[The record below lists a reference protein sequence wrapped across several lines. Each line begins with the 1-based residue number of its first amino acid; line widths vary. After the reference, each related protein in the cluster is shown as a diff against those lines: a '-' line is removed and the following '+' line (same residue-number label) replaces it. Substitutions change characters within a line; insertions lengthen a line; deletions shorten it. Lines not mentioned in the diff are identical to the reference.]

1 MSTTAK
7 SHKTRKTGAA
17 EGRPR
22 NTRGSNSGSGDASGP
37 SSEGVIALTAPQ
49 SASAPPLQNPL
60 EAILAPHGGEQGGRQ
75 GGSEE
80 ISPAGGGAS
89 TGVPT
94 ERPEDQWWF
103 RLPDSKT
110 RPVAAKIMVMRAAGH
125 KSDSI
130 AKKLGMT
137 ENSVRNTVYIARKNG
152 WIDDNDET
160 VDLEADLALTVE
172 RKIVRNISA
181 SLDGGMTNWQT
192 HEMTIAAAKGRG
204 IFKNHEV
211 SKNDGA
217 ASMAVVAIQVVMP
230 PVGVG
235 DQGVD
240 ESALGGTPAYIEGD
254 VADEA
259 GN

>member
-17 EGRPR
+17 AGRPR
-22 NTRGSNSGSGDASGP
+22 NTRGDASGTGDASGP

-75 GGSEE
+75 GEGENGP
-80 ISPAGGGAS
+80 PAA

-103 RLPDSKT
+103 RSPDSKT

-125 KSDSI
+125 KSDTI

-204 IFKNHEV
+204 IFKNHDKVE
-211 SKNDGA
+211 GGQQHL
-217 ASMAVVAIQVVMP
+217 AVVAIQVVMP

-240 ESALGGTPAYIEGD
+240 ESALGGMPAYVEGEL
-254 VADEA
+254 ADE
-259 GN
+259 G